1 MPRAN
6 AADLSPS
13 EFRRA
18 LSELG
23 FAYLGF
29 SVDKYVDLKFPRRGR
44 YVDPVRGPRKRMLRR
59 RTLEALQAARS
70 KHERERQAVDAIRAR
85 QAATAARLAPRA
97 APVDR
102 ATLANAAAIHQLAED
117 FRIMATASEG
127 VTFKD
132 LILAGWSREQ
142 IIAYGDD
149 ARRLG
154 YARESGAA
162 A

>member
-1 MPRAN
+1 MPRAI

-13 EFRRA
+13 EFRRT

-29 SVDKYVDLKFPRRGR
+29 SVDKYVDLKFPKHDRTI
-44 YVDPVRGPRKRMLRR
+44 DAVRGPRRRMLYR
-59 RTLEALQAARS
+59 RTLEALQAARN
-70 KHERERQAVDAIRAR
+70 KHERERQAVDAIKAR
-85 QAATAARLAPRA
+85 QAATAAKLAPRA

-102 ATLANAAAIHQLAED
+102 AALSGAEAIHQLAED
-117 FRIMATASEG
+117 FRTMATRGDG
-127 VTFKD
+127 VTFAD

-142 IIAYGDD
+142 ILAFGEP

-154 YARESGAA
+154 YARESGVAA
-162 A
+162 